1 MELELAPCSEP
12 TAPRAQ
18 QGQHDGM
25 QAGITPAARRGTQ
38 HNQTTL
44 WAGKDLHDHKVQP
57 SEVII
62 QSKTPLPPLKAW
74 DTHCLKA
81 RDFYCCVVCDV

>member
-1 MELELAPCSEP
+1 MGLELAPCSEP
-12 TAPRAQ
+12 TAPQAQ
-18 QGQHDGM
+18 QGQHNGT
-25 QAGITPAARRGTQ
+25 QAGVTPAARRGTR
-38 HNQTTL
+38 HNHTI

-74 DTHCLKA
+74 DSHCLKA